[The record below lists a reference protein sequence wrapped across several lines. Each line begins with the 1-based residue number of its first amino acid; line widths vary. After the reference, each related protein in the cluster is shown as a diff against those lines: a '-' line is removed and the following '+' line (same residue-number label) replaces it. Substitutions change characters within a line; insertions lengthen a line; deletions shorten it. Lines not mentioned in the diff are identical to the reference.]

1 LAVTGGSRKHS
12 EHQRSDSSGS
22 VHSRLLSAE
31 QVRAVRAAALAVQH
45 HRKHSPD
52 LTSSEGEGVDRNR
65 VDVRPSTR
73 AGGGSGAVSAT
84 CTPHSENPPLH
95 PQSPVTSPSPSPSLQ
110 ASGDNPGISSSGGV
124 DGHNEA
130 TYNRNTRRPNPNSD
144 VYDAESAARMLAG
157 DMRHK
162 EKLLAQEAA
171 LKEQLESVRE
181 EKRACDRRIAL
192 NSMVLRQVSDSEEL
206 AAVHSDKQEMQGAGP
221 PVPPVP
227 PPPPLPPPGPAGR

>member
-1 LAVTGGSRKHS
+1 
-12 EHQRSDSSGS
+12 
-22 VHSRLLSAE
+22 
-31 QVRAVRAAALAVQH
+31 
-45 HRKHSPD
+45 
-52 LTSSEGEGVDRNR
+52 
-65 VDVRPSTR
+65 
-73 AGGGSGAVSAT
+73 
-84 CTPHSENPPLH
+84 
-95 PQSPVTSPSPSPSLQ
+95 
-110 ASGDNPGISSSGGV
+110 
-124 DGHNEA
+124 
-130 TYNRNTRRPNPNSD
+130 
-144 VYDAESAARMLAG
+144 MLAG

-192 NSMVLRQVSDSEEL
+192 NSMVLRQVYDSEEL